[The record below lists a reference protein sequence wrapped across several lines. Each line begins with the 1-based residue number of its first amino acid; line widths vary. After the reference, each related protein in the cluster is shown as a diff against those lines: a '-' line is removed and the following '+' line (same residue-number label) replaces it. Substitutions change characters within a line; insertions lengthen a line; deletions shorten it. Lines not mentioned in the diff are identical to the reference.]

1 MDANDASVKDM
12 EAAAV
17 AYVAEIT
24 NTPFLALKVTT
35 MIMQDADSVDFVD
48 SDDVDGDYGSDYG
61 DSDVDI
67 DDDKFVILMSQ
78 VVTDIV
84 DGERPTH
91 EEFLENLSTAATSLQ
106 QKIPLL
112 IDFIVGKK
120 LSDL

>member
-1 MDANDASVKDM
+1 MMLTVL
-12 EAAAV
+12 
-17 AYVAEIT
+17 IC
-24 NTPFLALKVTT
+24 
-35 MIMQDADSVDFVD
+35 I
-48 SDDVDGDYGSDYG
+48 DDVGGGDDNDDDGDSNVG
-61 DSDVDI
+61 I
-67 DDDKFVILMSQ
+67 DDIFVILMSQ

-112 IDFIVGKK
+112 IDFVVGKK

>member
-1 MDANDASVKDM
+1 MLTVL
-12 EAAAV
+12 
-17 AYVAEIT
+17 IC
-24 NTPFLALKVTT
+24 
-35 MIMQDADSVDFVD
+35 I
-48 SDDVDGDYGSDYG
+48 DDVGGGDDNDDDGDSNVG
-61 DSDVDI
+61 I
-67 DDDKFVILMSQ
+67 DDIFVILMSQ

-112 IDFIVGKK
+112 IDFVVGKK